1 MTKMQAQ
8 EIEDIAK
15 SIADDMIGSARDS
28 VTPVCFVTGN
38 SYVPSLRSYP
48 QAETVWQATYDDN
61 GTDPDLFGYLY
72 ETLED
77 ILQREDVYLGEPE
90 YDNSL
95 YVVDLRRFQ
104 AVDDM
109 DIDNAETLD
118 GEWEA
123 KDNAQP

>member
-1 MTKMQAQ
+1 MQAQ

-48 QAETVWQATYDDN
+48 QAETVWQATYD
-61 GTDPDLFGYLY
+61 GTDPDLFSYLY
-72 ETLED
+72 ETVEAYLE
-77 ILQREDVYLGEPE
+77 EADVYLGEPE
-90 YDNSL
+90 YDNAL

-104 AVDDM
+104 AIEDL
-109 DIDNAETLD
+109 DNAETLD

-123 KDNAQP
+123 KDNA

>member
-1 MTKMQAQ
+1 MQAQ

-15 SIADDMIGSARDS
+15 SIAEDMIGSARDS

-48 QAETVWQATYDDN
+48 QAETVWQAAYDDN
-61 GTDPDLFGYLY
+61 DDTDPDLFGYLY
-72 ETLED
+72 ELLED
-77 ILQREDVYLGEPE
+77 ILEEADVYLGQPE

-104 AVDDM
+104 AIEDPE
-109 DIDNAETLD
+109 NAETLN

-123 KDNAQP
+123 KDNA